1 MNGLLNLADRL
12 DRIPRFIGKC
22 AGFIVLPLIAV
33 IMFDVITRK
42 IDFLRIGMS
51 QLSFYWLIE
60 PIKLQDMEWHLHA
73 IILMMS
79 FGYAYIMNAHVRVD
93 IFREMLSRR
102 GQAWVEFWGL
112 LLLATPYLVV
122 AIYFSWQFVRIS
134 YLQGEG
140 SESLTGITHRYFIKS
155 VMVIGFALTMSA
167 FLATFIRV
175 CALLFGGDDDKAR
188 AAVDLN
194 IFTQETNRTAD
205 ALAAEAREIAAELR
219 SMDRER

>member
-1 MNGLLNLADRL
+1 MNGLLNLADKL
-12 DRIPRFIGKC
+12 DRIPRTVGRW

-51 QLSFYWLIE
+51 QLSWYWLIE

-79 FGYAYIMNAHVRVD
+79 FGYGYIMNSHVRVD
-93 IFREMLSRR
+93 IFREMLPRR
-102 GQAWVEFWGL
+102 GQAWVEFFGI
-112 LLLATPYLVV
+112 LLLAMPYLIV
-122 AIYFSWQFVRIS
+122 AIYFSWQFVKIS

-155 VMVIGFALTMSA
+155 VMVIGFTLTMSA
-167 FLATFIRV
+167 FLATFIRI
-175 CALLFGGDDDKAR
+175 CALLFGSHDDKAR
-188 AAVDLN
+188 AASDLN
-194 IFTQETNRTAD
+194 LFTAETNRTAD
-205 ALAAEAREIAAELR
+205 ALAAEAREIAEDLK
-219 SMDRER
+219 SMNRER